1 MDTDS
6 QWALKMEGMA
16 RGRVCREPIFLAE
29 PFSKSLISCWKK
41 LFWSEYKN

>member
-29 PFSKSLISCWKK
+29 PSFPAGKIFLV
-41 LFWSEYKN
+41 